1 MAQPGFTL
9 RSLQFGLFTSDGKKP
24 VSNNRHFEAEW
35 RNSYHQQNK
44 WVKVTVL
51 DGGFSTDKLRSD
63 GPPTELK
70 IYRRNG
76 KDTMFITCARAL
88 QKIPFIP
95 GHFQLDNSQCYL
107 ANMETMNGMVILN
120 NDWELF
126 RTERAAEKKLL
137 MKKRF
142 CYMSKSHS
150 FFDED
155 EKDVQYVGF
164 RKSDHLKEMDNEG
177 LSEYIKLGK
186 LYYAP
191 MVSSSVYSIG
201 FLAHD
206 DDEDE
211 KYSQFLMESKDGC
224 RSWQIKFRLPEN
236 TIELVQFNESI
247 IDVAISFPTNSR
259 LSYSHTGKLLSSTVM
274 TSHPCSWPGNMF
286 YDCDR
291 QVKNNLAD
299 PIGISDPFMDSG
311 SFNHLFHTIFTGTNN
326 QEQVKLESLPFSPA
340 SLSISHDA
348 GLHWDTILQLHS
360 KETYAYLT
368 QRKNKLVLLS
378 YHYTMVSPDFGKTWT
393 FYANG
398 TFTGGEWN
406 FIWLDDRT
414 LVNVTPYYADVML
427 IE

>member
-1 MAQPGFTL
+1 MKFA
-9 RSLQFGLFTSDGKKP
+9 LFTSDGKKP
-24 VSNNRHFEAEW
+24 VDNNKHYEVEW

-44 WVKVTVL
+44 WEKVSVL
-51 DGGFSTDKLRSD
+51 DGGFATARLRSD
-63 GPPTELK
+63 GPSTDLK
-70 IYRRNG
+70 IYRRHG
-76 KDTMFITCARAL
+76 KDTMFITCARSL
-88 QKIPFIP
+88 RKIPFIP
-95 GHFQLDNSQCYL
+95 GHFVLDNSQCYL

-120 NDWELF
+120 KDWSF
-126 RTERAAEKKLL
+126 FSVERAAEKKLL

-150 FFDED
+150 FYDEE

-164 RKSDHLKEMDNEG
+164 RKSDHLKETSDGG

-191 MVSSSVYSIG
+191 LISSSVFSIG

-247 IDVAISFPTNSR
+247 FDVAITFPTNSR
-259 LSYSHTGKLLSSTVM
+259 LSYSHTGKLLSSEVM
-274 TSHPCSWPGNMF
+274 SSSPCSWPGNLF

-291 QVKNNLAD
+291 YVKKNPTD
-299 PIGISDPFMDSG
+299 PVGTSDPFMDGG
-311 SFNHLFHTIFTGTNN
+311 SISHLFHTIFTGTNN
-326 QEQVKLESLPFSPA
+326 QDQVKLESLPFDPA

-348 GLHWDTILQLHS
+348 GIHWDTILQLHS
-360 KETYAYLT
+360 NETYAYLT

-378 YHYTMVSPDFGKTWT
+378 YHYTMVSTDFGKTWT